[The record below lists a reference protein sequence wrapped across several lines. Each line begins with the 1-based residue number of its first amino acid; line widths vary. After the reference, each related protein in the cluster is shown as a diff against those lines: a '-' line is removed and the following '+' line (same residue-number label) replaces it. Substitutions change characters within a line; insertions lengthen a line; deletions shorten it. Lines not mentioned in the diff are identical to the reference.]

1 MLRGQAAAASAVA
14 AAEAICAITLRLL
27 YDVDNNQS
35 SMYIIFIDFH
45 LILLK
50 RIQVEFS
57 QIEIEM

>member
-1 MLRGQAAAASAVA
+1 MARYIPYVCVCYQPEQQPFVRSP
-14 AAEAICAITLRLL
+14 RLL
-27 YDVDNNQS
+27 YDNQS

>member
-1 MLRGQAAAASAVA
+1 MARYIPYVCVCYQPEQQPFVRSP
-14 AAEAICAITLRLL
+14 RLL
-27 YDVDNNQS
+27 YDFDNQS